1 MKASHLPISQAEPT
15 AVAAGDEG
23 GLEFGRLLAIFRR
36 KSLLILSITSAVALL
51 AQMRTL
57 TDKPVY
63 TAGFEIL
70 TKSVTVEN
78 RVVSSVPQTLSS
90 RDQSAD
96 APATTLDATKI
107 RVLQSPAILNPLVEQ
122 LRPQYPQISYDM
134 LAQNLKVTTSQPDI
148 LAVSFRHPDAAL
160 VKDVLSR
167 LSNQYLEY
175 SLEKRQGDVRQGLVF
190 VEEQLPT
197 LETLVARHQAQLQT
211 FRQRYN
217 LIDPQLQAQ
226 QLSDQLGDLAR
237 NRLET
242 QTKLSEARLL
252 FNEMQGELQTRGIE
266 DASASALHD
275 SPRYQKLLDQLLEVD
290 SQFAKDSTLYRES
303 SPDLKVL
310 QEQRQ
315 NLLPLLQR
323 EGVRAQRE
331 VASQIQDLEN
341 RGRAVEKSAAVLNQQ
356 VKQLSFITREYSDI
370 QRELQIATDNLNQF
384 LAKREGLRIEA
395 AQREVPWQLLT
406 PPNVPIPQSA
416 SAKRQLILG
425 IGLGF
430 LLGLA
435 AALLSERLSN
445 RVHAAKEIKEIT
457 NLPLL
462 GVIPLNRL
470 LNSGS
475 RAGSDFSLMT
485 GHPFQGQGQAQI
497 SLPFQEAFRT
507 LYANLRFISPDT
519 PIRSIVVSSPA
530 SDAGKTTVALYLAQA
545 AAAAGQRVLLVD
557 ADLRRPRLHQ
567 YLQMSSSPGL
577 TDVVSSGFDLMTVV
591 RPVAWE
597 SNLSVLTCGSI
608 PPDAT
613 RILASQSMQ
622 QFMAKALAAFD
633 LVIYDMPPLLG
644 ISDAYFLAPHTDG
657 LLLVVRLHQ
666 LKRSLLEQAIDELRV
681 PAVPI
686 LGTVANASDEVAGPA
701 SYYQPELEVLRPAN
715 SVANSP
721 IATLRSK
728 ITHQSKQLIERF
740 HRPNPPR

>member
-1 MKASHLPISQAEPT
+1 MKVSRPLHSHAEPR
-15 AVAAGDEG
+15 AIAATDDEG
-23 GLEFGRLLAIFRR
+23 GLELGQLLAVFRR

-51 AQMRTL
+51 AQLKTL

-70 TKSVTVEN
+70 TKAVTVEN
-78 RVVSSVPQTLSS
+78 QVVSSLPQTLSNHEQRS
-90 RDQSAD
+90 E
-96 APATTLDATKI
+96 PETTTLDATKI

-122 LRPQYPQISYDM
+122 LKPQYPQVSYEL
-134 LAQNLKVTTSQPDI
+134 LAQNLKVATSQPDI
-148 LAVSFRHPDAAL
+148 LSVSFRNADPAL

-190 VEEQLPT
+190 VEEQLPI
-197 LETLVARHQAQLQT
+197 LENLVARQQAKLQT
-211 FRQRYN
+211 FRQQYN

-226 QLSDQLGDLAR
+226 QLSTQLGDLAQ
-237 NRLET
+237 NRTDT

-252 FNEMQGELQTRGIE
+252 FNEMQVELQARGIE
-266 DASASALHD
+266 DASASALSD
-275 SPRYQKLLDQLLEVD
+275 NPRYQKLLDQLLEVD
-290 SQFAKDSTLYRES
+290 SQLAKDSALYLPN
-303 SPDLKVL
+303 SPDLDLL

-323 EGVRAQRE
+323 EGIRAQRE
-331 VASQIQDLEN
+331 VASRIQDLEN
-341 RGRAVEKSAAVLNQQ
+341 RSQAIEQSAAVLNTQ

-384 LAKREGLRIEA
+384 LTKREGLRIEA

-406 PPNVPIPQSA
+406 PANTPLPISA

-445 RVHAAKEIKEIT
+445 RIHSSKEIKELT
-457 NLPLL
+457 NIPLL
-462 GVIPLNRL
+462 GVIPVNRL

-475 RAGSDFSLMT
+475 GRQPATLSDFPLT
-485 GHPFQGQGQAQI
+485 PDYPFQAQI

-519 PIRSIVVSSPA
+519 PIRSLIVSSPA

-567 YLQMSSSPGL
+567 HLQMSASPGL
-577 TDVVSSGFDLMTVV
+577 TDVVSSGFDLMNVIH
-591 RPVAWE
+591 PVPWE
-597 SNLSVLTCGSI
+597 SNLSLLTCGSI

-622 QFMAKALAAFD
+622 QFMAKALATFD
-633 LVIYDMPPLLG
+633 LVIYDMPPLL
-644 ISDAYFLAPHTDG
+644 LTWQ
-657 LLLVVRLHQ
+657 LLSMHQQMLKTPYLLDKSAFRLH
-666 LKRSLLEQAIDELRV
+666 SLL
-681 PAVPI
+681 
-686 LGTVANASDEVAGPA
+686 
-701 SYYQPELEVLRPAN
+701 
-715 SVANSP
+715 SP
-721 IATLRSK
+721 G
-728 ITHQSKQLIERF
+728 
-740 HRPNPPR
+740 

>member
-1 MKASHLPISQAEPT
+1 MKVSRLPRTQAEST
-15 AVAAGDEG
+15 ATAAGDEG
-23 GLEFGRLLAIFRR
+23 GLELGRLFAVLRR

-51 AQMRTL
+51 AQLKTL
-57 TDKPVY
+57 TDEPIY

-78 RVVSSVPQTLSS
+78 QVVSSVPQTLSS
-90 RDQSAD
+90 REQGSEA
-96 APATTLDATKI
+96 ATATLDATKI

-122 LRPQYPQISYDM
+122 LQPQYPQISYEM

-148 LAVSFRHPDAAL
+148 LAVSFRDGNPAL

-190 VEEQLPT
+190 VEDQLPT
-197 LETLVARHQAQLQT
+197 LETLVARQQAKLQT
-211 FRQRYN
+211 FRQQYN

-226 QLSDQLGDLAR
+226 QLSAQIGELAQS
-237 NRLET
+237 RLDT

-252 FNEMQGELQTRGIE
+252 FSEMQNELQVRGIE
-266 DASASALHD
+266 QASASALSD

-290 SQFAKDSTLYRES
+290 SQFAKDSTLYLES
-303 SPDLKVL
+303 SPDLQVL

-323 EGVRAQRE
+323 EGLRAQRE
-331 VASQIQDLEN
+331 AANRIQDLEN
-341 RGRAVEKSAAVLNQQ
+341 RSRAVDQSGAVLNSQ

-384 LAKREGLRIEA
+384 LTKREGLRIEA

-406 PPNVPIPQSA
+406 PPNMPTPQTA
-416 SAKRQLILG
+416 SAKRQLVLG
-425 IGLGF
+425 AGLGF
-430 LLGLA
+430 LLGIA

-445 RVHAAKEIKEIT
+445 RIHAAKEIKEIT

-462 GVIPLNRL
+462 GVIPVNRL
-470 LNSGS
+470 LQSGS
-475 RAGSDFSLMT
+475 SRQATLSDSLLMAD
-485 GHPFQGQGQAQI
+485 HPFQTQI

-519 PIRSIVVSSPA
+519 PIRSLVVSSPT

-545 AAAAGQRVLLVD
+545 AAAAGRRVLLVD

-567 YLQMSSSPGL
+567 YLQMSASPGL
-577 TDVVSSGFDLMTVV
+577 TDVVSSGFDLMNVV

-597 SNLSVLTCGSI
+597 SNLSLLSCGSI

-622 QFMAKALAAFD
+622 QFMAKALATFD

-644 ISDAYFLAPHTDG
+644 LSDAYFLAPHTDG
-657 LLLVVRLHQ
+657 LLLIVRLHQ
-666 LKRSLLEQAIDELRV
+666 LKRVLLEQAIDELQV

-686 LGTVANASDEVAGPA
+686 LGTVATASDEATGPV
-701 SYYQPELEVLRPAN
+701 SYYQPNLEPLTPAN
-715 SVANSP
+715 P
-721 IATLRSK
+721 IATFK
-728 ITHQSKQLIERF
+728 NQVTHQSKQLIDRLR
-740 HRPNPPR
+740 RPHSPR

>member
-1 MKASHLPISQAEPT
+1 MKATALLRTQAEPT
-15 AVAAGDEG
+15 AIAAGDEG
-23 GLEFGRLLAIFRR
+23 GLELGRLLAIFRR

-51 AQMRTL
+51 AQLKTL
-57 TDKPVY
+57 TDQPVY
-63 TAGFEIL
+63 KAGFEIL

-78 RVVSSVPQTLSS
+78 QVLSSVPQTLGS
-90 RDQSAD
+90 RPENPE
-96 APATTLDATKI
+96 APATTLDETKI

-122 LRPQYPQISYDM
+122 LQPQYPQISYEL
-134 LAQNLKVTTSQPDI
+134 LAKNLKVTASQSDI
-148 LAVSFRHPDAAL
+148 LAVTFSDPDANL
-160 VKDVLSR
+160 VRDVLSR

-175 SLEKRQGDVRQGLVF
+175 SLATRQGDVRQGLVF

-197 LETLVARHQAQLQT
+197 LEALVARQQAKLQN
-211 FRQRYN
+211 FRQQFN
-217 LIDPQLQAQ
+217 LIDPQLQAE
-226 QLSDQLGDLAR
+226 QLSGQLGDLAQD
-237 NRLET
+237 RLKT
-242 QTKLSEARLL
+242 QTQLSEARLL
-252 FNEMQGELQTRGIE
+252 FSEMQAQLRSRGIE
-266 DASASALHD
+266 DASGSALTAN
-275 SPRYQKLLDQLLEVD
+275 PRYQRLLDQLLEVD
-290 SQFAKDSTLYRES
+290 SQFAKDSTLYLDS
-303 SPDLKVL
+303 SPDMQVL

-331 VASQIQDLEN
+331 VASQIQELEN
-341 RGRAVEKSAAVLNQQ
+341 RAESIEKSAAVLNAQ
-356 VKQLSFITREYSDI
+356 VKQLSFVTREYSDI

-384 LAKREGLRIEA
+384 LTKREGLRIEA

-406 PPNVPIPQSA
+406 PPSAPLPQSA
-416 SAKRQLILG
+416 SAKRRLALG

-445 RVHAAKEIKEIT
+445 RIHSPKEIKELT
-457 NLPLL
+457 QLPLL
-462 GVIPLNRL
+462 GVIPTNRL
-470 LNSGS
+470 LNSAPHQPPTT
-475 RAGSDFSLMT
+475 RSDFSLLT
-485 GHPFQGQGQAQI
+485 GHPLQAQI

-519 PIRSIVVSSPA
+519 PIRSLVVSSPTA
-530 SDAGKTTVALYLAQA
+530 NAGKTTVALYLAQA

-567 YLQMSSSPGL
+567 YLQMSASPGL
-577 TDVVSSGFDLMTVV
+577 TDVVSSGFDLENVL

-597 SNLSVLTCGSI
+597 SNLSLLSCGSI

-622 QFMAKALAAFD
+622 QFMAKALTAFD

-644 ISDAYFLAPHTDG
+644 ISDAYFLAPQTDG

-666 LKRSLLEQAIDELRV
+666 LKRVLLEQAIDELRV

-686 LGTVANASDEVAGPA
+686 LGAVANASDEATSSF
-701 SYYQPELEVLRPAN
+701 SYYQPELELPPQ
-715 SVANSP
+715 SG
-721 IATLRSK
+721 
-728 ITHQSKQLIERF
+728 ITAFKDQVTQQSKQLIERF
-740 HRPNPPR
+740 HRPNSPR